1 LLAPLTAYARVADD
15 KASHDRLTAAAT
27 GFLEKYVQSLGGSAA
42 GGSSGGVGGAGG
54 NALGEWELLE
64 PRTSHRFIMVS
75 EGKFETCVEWLDGMA
90 PGATM
95 RWVTVPGKS
104 DGLTWR
110 IPSEASV
117 VGKTLKIATDSVA
130 QRSFTVEALMR
141 KRDVATGEEGGGDG
155 AAGNGT
161 TGNGA
166 TGNGGGGNGGGG
178 NGGGSGV
185 DPSERLAG
193 WKLIDETVHTF
204 SKASDGSF
212 SCNVA
217 WKPAFK
223 ADTQL
228 WFPTAPGTVYGI
240 QFKTPAD
247 STRVGHPITVTT
259 ASTAPH
265 GFNVSG
271 LYKKMSTVLPSVDKE
286 VVIAKL
292 GEIAAVEA

>member
-1 LLAPLTAYARVADD
+1 VADD

-42 GGSSGGVGGAGG
+42 GGSSGGAGG
-54 NALGEWELLE
+54 DALGEWELLE

-228 WFPTAPGTVYGI
+228 WFPTAPGTVDGI

-247 STRVGHPITVTT
+247 
-259 ASTAPH
+259 
-265 GFNVSG
+265 
-271 LYKKMSTVLPSVDKE
+271 
-286 VVIAKL
+286 
-292 GEIAAVEA
+292 